1 MVSRTNK
8 FRGRSRYHGRGKKA
22 GRGAGV
28 RGGRGN
34 AGINKHRLMTRL
46 KYMPGHWGMHGFNRH
61 PKLRNVNV
69 SINLMQVSQMAEG
82 DSIDLTEMGYD
93 NLLGSGRIARALN
106 ISVAS
111 ASARAIEK
119 VEAAGGSVNLSD
131 DDDEEWEEWEE
142 E

>member
-22 GRGAGV
+22 GRGAGK

-46 KYMPGHWGMHGFNRH
+46 KYMPGHWGMYGFNRH
-61 PKLRNVNV
+61 PSLRTVNV
-69 SINLMQVSQMAEG
+69 SINMQEVQALADG
-82 DSIDLTEMGYD
+82 DSINLREMGYD
-93 NLLGSGRIARALN
+93 KLLGKGRLDRA
-106 ISVAS
+106 IHITVAE

-119 VEAAGGSVNLSD
+119 VEAAGGSVTIG
-131 DDDEEWEEWEE
+131 DEWAEE
-142 E
+142 

>member
-22 GRGAGV
+22 GRGAGK

-34 AGINKHRLMTRL
+34 AGLNKHRLMTRL
-46 KYMPGHWGMHGFNRH
+46 KYMPKHWGMHGFNRD
-61 PKLRNVNV
+61 PGLRVVHNSVNV
-69 SINLMQVSQMAEG
+69 SQLGQLFPGEEN
-82 DSIDLTEMGYD
+82 IDLDSQGYD
-93 NLLGSGRIARALN
+93 KLLGSGQVSGAIH
-106 ISVAS
+106 VKVEY

-119 VEAAGGSVNLSD
+119 IESAGGSVTLVAD
-131 DDDEEWEEWEE
+131 DDEWEE

>member
-22 GRGAGV
+22 GRGAGL

-34 AGINKHRLMTRL
+34 AGIKKHRLMTRL

-61 PKLRNVNV
+61 PKLRHVNV

-93 NLLGSGRIARALN
+93 KLLGSGRIARALS

-131 DDDEEWEEWEE
+131 DDEEWEE

>member
-1 MVSRTNK
+1 MSKANK
-8 FRGRSRYHGRGKKA
+8 HRGRCRTHGRGHKA
-22 GRGAGV
+22 GRGAGK
-28 RGGRGN
+28 RGGRGR
-34 AGINKHRLMTRL
+34 AGMNKHRVMTRI

-61 PKLRNVNV
+61 PKLRKVNV
-69 SINLMQVSQMAEG
+69 SINLLEVSQMAEG

-93 NLLGSGRIARALN
+93 KLLGSGRIDRALN
-106 ISVAS
+106 ITVGS

-131 DDDEEWEEWEE
+131 DDDEDWEEWEE